1 MKHLL
6 LSALLASAGTAAAQT
21 APTITSADMPL
32 VGDTLRSS
40 QTVALPTGAP
50 SFTVSGANQTWNY
63 AGLVPASQRV
73 DRFLSVSDAAVGL
86 QAITFGALGGVNQAT
101 LAQPRSLPAGAGAVL
116 PITDPKEFFK
126 VSSSDFRSV
135 GFGATYTGIG
145 LPVTYR
151 DQAHQDVI
159 YRFPL
164 AYGNTSDISY
174 SDFEVSAPGT
184 ATLRQRRQRTN
195 EVDGWGT
202 VTTPFGTFQAL
213 RVVTTLTDRDSLV
226 VGTTPGGPAT
236 LLPTQRQYKWL
247 ANGVHVPVLTITTTE
262 VGGTQ
267 QVTAVEY
274 RDSYRRIASSLA
286 TRSTLGTEASAY
298 PNPLGP
304 EAALRLRLP
313 AGSGPGRVTA
323 TDVVGRQVFSQAFAG
338 GAPEVVL
345 DAAAF
350 GSWRGVLLL
359 TVRTGQGAGTFRV
372 VRQ

>member
-1 MKHLL
+1 MKHALL
-6 LSALLASAGTAAAQT
+6 CALLAGAGAATAQT
-21 APTITSADMPL
+21 APIITSADMPV
-32 VGDTLRSS
+32 VGDTLRLSLA
-40 QTVALPTGAP
+40 VALPNGAP
-50 SFTVSGANQTWNY
+50 SFGVSGANQTWNY

-73 DRFLSVSDAAVGL
+73 DRYQSVSDAATGL
-86 QAITFGALGGVNQAT
+86 QSFTFGALGGVNQAT

-126 VSSSDFRSV
+126 LSSSDFRSV
-135 GFGATYTGIG
+135 GFGATYSG
-145 LPVTYR
+145 LGVPVTYR

-164 AYGNTSDISY
+164 AYGNASDVSY
-174 SDFEVSAPGT
+174 SDFEVTVPGT
-184 ATLRQRRQRTN
+184 GALRQRRQRTN
-195 EVDGWGT
+195 LVDGWGT

-213 RVVTTLTDRDSLV
+213 RVVTTLVDRDSLA

-247 ANGVHVPVLTITTTE
+247 AKGVHVPVLTITTTE
-262 VGGTQ
+262 VAGTQ

-274 RDSYRRIASSLA
+274 RDSYRRISSPLA
-286 TRSTLGTEASAY
+286 TRSTLGAEASAY

-304 EAALRLRLP
+304 DAALRLRLP
-313 AGSGPGRVTA
+313 AGSGPGRITA
-323 TDVVGRQVFSQAFAG
+323 TDVVGRQVFSHAFAG

-345 DAAAF
+345 EASAF

-359 TVRTGQGAGTFRV
+359 TVQTSQGAGTFRV